1 MRDDLLPVL
10 ACPVC
15 REPLART
22 GGGQAGCANGHRFD
36 EAKQGHLTLL
46 PAKRRA
52 LTADTPEMVDARIRF
67 LGRGHYAP
75 VERALAAVVAASD
88 APGIVLDVGGP
99 AYRRTRYLA
108 RTEAVRSD
116 ACRRGPGRLGVAL
129 DLSAVAVRRAAR
141 VHERAGAVVGDVTER
156 LPVVDGAAAVVL
168 DVFAPRNQREY
179 ARVLHADGVLV
190 VVTPRAGHLAELAE
204 ATISVDPEKERR
216 LHDSLTPSFVLRSS
230 EDLTWTMELSPRTST
245 TSCTWARATTT
256 SRRTRCSR
264 PTTVTAAVTV
274 STWTPTPERSGP
286 AAVDGQFRSLDDESG
301 RRSPRIA
308 NRIRHRQERERTS
321 ERPPVR
327 RPAGPPARRSAGTP
341 ARRSAGHALRRSRDV
356 EGPDHTEA
364 VAELPGER

>member
-22 GGGQAGCANGHRFD
+22 GSGQAGCANGHRFD

-75 VERALAAVVAASD
+75 VERALAAVVGAAS
-88 APGIVLDVGGP
+88 APGVVLDVGAGP
-99 AYRRTRYLA
+99 GTYLA
-108 RTEAVRSD
+108 HALDASGADGRLGVAPGDAVPVGRD
-116 ACRRGPGRLGVAL
+116 PAMRLGVAL

-141 VHERAGAVVGDVTER
+141 VHDRAGAVVGDVTER
-156 LPVVDGAAAVVL
+156 LPVVDAAAAVVL

-190 VVTPRAGHLAELAE
+190 VVTPRTGHLAELAE

-216 LHDSLTPSFVLRSS
+216 LHDSLTPSFVQRSS
-230 EDLTWTMELSPRTST
+230 EDLTWTMELSAADVHDVVHMGPSHHHVAPDTVF
-245 TSCTWARATTT
+245 A
-256 SRRTRCSR
+256 
-264 PTTVTAAVTV
+264 PTAVTAAVTV
-274 STWTPTPERSGP
+274 STWTPT
-286 AAVDGQFRSLDDESG
+286 A
-301 RRSPRIA
+301 
-308 NRIRHRQERERTS
+308 
-321 ERPPVR
+321 
-327 RPAGPPARRSAGTP
+327 
-341 ARRSAGHALRRSRDV
+341 
-356 EGPDHTEA
+356 
-364 VAELPGER
+364 